1 MSPDRVGSSV
11 LYICGRYPELS
22 QTFVTA
28 EIDMV
33 GSFGWHP
40 IVYSLF
46 EPSSDAP
53 QNADIDHRR
62 LSDRQLPSMRSLLT
76 KATYRFPI
84 GTARVLRYLR
94 TSPKGQ
100 RRQRLREALTIAL
113 ERRGAELD
121 RVHAHFASH
130 PATVAMLVGW
140 LLDIP
145 FSFTAHARDI
155 FAQDIDV
162 AAKMQAAD
170 VCVTVCNYNADFMV
184 QRWGE
189 PARMAIVP
197 CGVSAHHFTRS
208 TPYMSHPF
216 HLVSVARLVEKK
228 GLDLLVEACRLLR
241 ECGIDFR
248 TTIVGEGPE
257 RERLATAINRGGL
270 DDVITLAGA
279 VPHSELKDLLEGA
292 TAFCLPCR
300 VSGDGDRDSQPV
312 VIKEAMAME
321 IPVVAT
327 NVFGIP
333 EVVDGT
339 CGVLVAPDDPAALA
353 SAICHLVESSHEDLA
368 ELGRS
373 GRRRIMDE
381 FAFERTIPRLIDEW
395 GGGHPPD
402 RSA

>member
-1 MSPDRVGSSV
+1 MSADRVGSSV
-11 LYICGRYPELS
+11 LYICGRFPELS

-28 EIDMV
+28 EVDLV
-33 GSFGWHP
+33 RSFGWQP

-46 EPSSDAP
+46 EPDSVAP
-53 QNADIDHRR
+53 DVPGIEHRR
-62 LSDRQLPSMRSLLT
+62 ISGGLPAVSLLVS
-76 KATYRFPI
+76 KAVCRFPL
-84 GTARVLRYLR
+84 GTARALRYVVFR
-94 TSPKGQ
+94 SPKGH
-100 RRQRLREALTIAL
+100 RRQRLTEALAIAL
-113 ERRGAELD
+113 ECRGTGLG
-121 RVHAHFASH
+121 RVHAHFASQ

-155 FAQDIDV
+155 FVQDMDV
-162 AAKMQAAD
+162 ATKMKTAD
-170 VCVTVCNYNADFMV
+170 VCVTVCAYNAEFMV

-189 PARMAIVP
+189 PTRMAIVP
-197 CGVSAHHFTRS
+197 CGVSAQHFTRL
-208 TPYMSHPF
+208 TPYTSHPF

-241 ECGIDFR
+241 ERGIEFR

-257 RERLATAINRGGL
+257 RERLATAIDRAGL
-270 DDVITLAGA
+270 DDAITLAGA
-279 VPHSELKDLLEGA
+279 MPHTELKDLLEGA

-353 SAICHLVESSHEDLA
+353 SAIRHLVESSHENLA

-381 FAFERTIPRLIDEW
+381 FTFERTIPRLIDEW
-395 GGGHPPD
+395 RGGHPPD
-402 RSA
+402 RSV